1 MQKVIIIGAGFAGL
15 RAAKTLAGKKVDVL
29 LIDQQNYHCFQPLLY
44 QVATAGLEPEQIA
57 YPVRG
62 IMQNWQGVRFLMAR
76 VQEINRAAKQ
86 VLTTMGSFEYDY
98 LIVAAGGQTNY
109 FGNRELEHYSFGLKN
124 LNDAEQLRNHLLSM
138 FERAAYEQDLH
149 VRQAL
154 HTFVVVGGGPTG
166 VELAG
171 AIRELVKHVL
181 VRDFPQLENSQV
193 QVILLEATD
202 TILGMFPERLRRK
215 TLQRL
220 EKMGVQVRLNTAV
233 EGASADQVQLKGGE
247 VIGSHTL
254 IWAAG
259 VRGVELAQSL
269 ELALVRGNRVQ
280 VQPDLSL
287 ADDPFVYIVGDL
299 AYIEQAGKPLPQVAP
314 VAIQQAVTAAKN
326 ILHHSQQQPSEN
338 FVYRDRGSM
347 ATIGR
352 NAAVAHIF
360 GLQFWG
366 FPAWVVWLFIHLM
379 SLVGFRNRV
388 VVLINWAYNYF
399 FYDQAIRLIT
409 ANRKQGD
416 FEVAPILDRVQTQ
429 QR

>member
-62 IMQNWQGVRFLMAR
+62 IMHNWPGVRFLMAR
-76 VQEINRAAKQ
+76 VEQIDRASKH
-86 VLTTMGSFEYDY
+86 VVTTMGSFDYDY

-109 FGNRELEHYSFGLKN
+109 FGNREIEQHSFGLKN

-138 FERAAYEQDLH
+138 FERAAYERDPQ

-202 TILGMFPERLRRK
+202 KVLGMLPMRLQHK

-233 EGASADQVQLKGGE
+233 EGASVDQVYLKGGE
-247 VIGSHTL
+247 VIASHTL

-269 ELALVRGNRVQ
+269 ELALARGNRVQ
-280 VQPDLSL
+280 VQPDLRL
-287 ADDPFVYIVGDL
+287 ADDPNVFVVGDL
-299 AYIEQAGKPLPQVAP
+299 AYLEQAGKPLPQVAP

-326 ILHHSQQQPSEN
+326 ILQQHQNQPTQA

-379 SLVGFRNRV
+379 SLVGFRNRL

-409 ANRKQGD
+409 ANRKQAD
-416 FEVAPILDRVQTQ
+416 FDVAPALDIMQTNN
-429 QR
+429 

>member
-62 IMQNWQGVRFLMAR
+62 IMHNWPGVRFLMAR
-76 VQEINRAAKQ
+76 VEQIDRASKH
-86 VLTTMGSFEYDY
+86 VVTTMGSFDYDY

-109 FGNRELEHYSFGLKN
+109 FGNREIEQHSFGLKN

-138 FERAAYEQDLH
+138 FERAAYERDPQ

-202 TILGMFPERLRRK
+202 KVLGMLPMRLQQK

-233 EGASADQVQLKGGE
+233 EGASADQVYLKGGE
-247 VIGSHTL
+247 VIASHTL

-269 ELALVRGNRVQ
+269 ELALARGNRVQ
-280 VQPDLSL
+280 VQPDLRL
-287 ADDPFVYIVGDL
+287 ADDPNVFVVGDL
-299 AYIEQAGKPLPQVAP
+299 AYLEQAGKPLPQVAP
-314 VAIQQAVTAAKN
+314 VAIQQAVTAANN
-326 ILHHSQQQPSEN
+326 ILQQRQNQPTQA

-379 SLVGFRNRV
+379 SLVGFRNRL

-409 ANRKQGD
+409 ANRKQAD
-416 FEVAPILDRVQTQ
+416 FDVAPALDIMQTNN
-429 QR
+429 

>member
-62 IMQNWQGVRFLMAR
+62 IMHNWPGVRFLMAR
-76 VQEINRAAKQ
+76 VEQIDRASKH
-86 VLTTMGSFEYDY
+86 VVTTMGSFDYDY

-109 FGNRELEHYSFGLKN
+109 FGNREIEQHSFGLKN

-138 FERAAYEQDLH
+138 FERAAYERDPQ

-202 TILGMFPERLRRK
+202 KVLGMLPTRLQQK

-233 EGASADQVQLKGGE
+233 EGASVDQVYLKGGE
-247 VIGSHTL
+247 VIASHTL

-269 ELALVRGNRVQ
+269 ELALARGNRVQ
-280 VQPDLSL
+280 VQPDLRL
-287 ADDPFVYIVGDL
+287 ADDPNVFVVGDL
-299 AYIEQAGKPLPQVAP
+299 AYLEQAGKPLPQVAP

-326 ILHHSQQQPSEN
+326 ILRQRQNQPTQA

-379 SLVGFRNRV
+379 SLVGFRNRL

-409 ANRKQGD
+409 ANRKQAD
-416 FEVAPILDRVQTQ
+416 FDVAPALDIMQTNN
-429 QR
+429 

>member
-62 IMQNWQGVRFLMAR
+62 IMHNWPAVRFLMAR
-76 VQEINRAAKQ
+76 VEQIDRASKH
-86 VLTTMGSFEYDY
+86 VVTTMGSFDYDY

-109 FGNRELEHYSFGLKN
+109 FGNREIEQHSFGLKN

-138 FERAAYEQDLH
+138 FERAAYERDPQ

-202 TILGMFPERLRRK
+202 KVLGMLPTRLQQK

-233 EGASADQVQLKGGE
+233 EGASADQVYLKGGE
-247 VIGSHTL
+247 VIASHTL

-269 ELALVRGNRVQ
+269 ELALARGNRVQ
-280 VQPDLSL
+280 VQPDLRL
-287 ADDPFVYIVGDL
+287 ADDPNVFVVGDL
-299 AYIEQAGKPLPQVAP
+299 AYLEQAGKPLPQVAP

-326 ILHHSQQQPSEN
+326 ILQQIQHQPTQA

-379 SLVGFRNRV
+379 SLVGFRNRL

-409 ANRKQGD
+409 ANRKQAD
-416 FEVAPILDRVQTQ
+416 LPSISIPLS
-429 QR
+429 

>member
-62 IMQNWQGVRFLMAR
+62 IMHNWPGVRFLMAR
-76 VQEINRAAKQ
+76 VEQIDRASKH
-86 VLTTMGSFEYDY
+86 VLTTMGSFDYNY

-109 FGNRELEHYSFGLKN
+109 FGNREIEQHSFGLKN

-138 FERAAYEQDLH
+138 FERAAYERDPQ
-149 VRQAL
+149 VREAL

-202 TILGMFPERLRRK
+202 KVLGMLPTRLQQK

-233 EGASADQVQLKGGE
+233 EGASADQVYLKGGE
-247 VIGSHTL
+247 VIASHTL

-269 ELALVRGNRVQ
+269 ELALARGNRVR

-287 ADDPFVYIVGDL
+287 ADDPSVFIVGDL
-299 AYIEQAGKPLPQVAP
+299 AYLEQAGKPLPQVAP

-326 ILHHSQQQPSEN
+326 ILQQLQHQPTQA
-338 FVYRDRGSM
+338 FAYRDRGSM

-379 SLVGFRNRV
+379 SLVGFRNRL

-409 ANRKQGD
+409 ANRKQAD
-416 FEVAPILDRVQTQ
+416 FDVAPALDIMQTNN
-429 QR
+429 

>member
-62 IMQNWQGVRFLMAR
+62 IMHNWPGVRFLMAR
-76 VQEINRAAKQ
+76 VEQIDRASKH
-86 VLTTMGSFEYDY
+86 VVTTMGSFDYDY

-109 FGNRELEHYSFGLKN
+109 FGNREIEQHSFGLKN

-138 FERAAYEQDLH
+138 FERAAYERDPQ

-202 TILGMFPERLRRK
+202 KVLGMLPTRLQQK

-233 EGASADQVQLKGGE
+233 EGASADQVYLKGGE
-247 VIGSHTL
+247 VIASHTL

-269 ELALVRGNRVQ
+269 ELALARGNRVQ
-280 VQPDLSL
+280 VQPDLRL
-287 ADDPFVYIVGDL
+287 ADDPNVFVVGDL
-299 AYIEQAGKPLPQVAP
+299 AYLEQAGKPLPQVAP

-326 ILHHSQQQPSEN
+326 ILQQRQNQPTQT
-338 FVYRDRGSM
+338 FIYRDRGSM

-379 SLVGFRNRV
+379 SLVGFRNRL

-409 ANRKQGD
+409 ANRKQAD
-416 FEVAPILDRVQTQ
+416 FDVAPALDIMQTNN
-429 QR
+429 

>member
-1 MQKVIIIGAGFAGL
+1 MRKVIIIGAGFAGL

-62 IMQNWQGVRFLMAR
+62 IMHNWPGVRFLMAR
-76 VQEINRAAKQ
+76 VEQIDRASKH
-86 VLTTMGSFEYDY
+86 VVTTMGSFDYDY

-109 FGNRELEHYSFGLKN
+109 FGNREIEQHSFGLKN
-124 LNDAEQLRNHLLSM
+124 LNDAEQLRNHLLRM
-138 FERAAYEQDLH
+138 FERAAYERDPQ

-202 TILGMFPERLRRK
+202 KVLGMLPPRLQQK

-233 EGASADQVQLKGGE
+233 EGASVDQVYLKGGE
-247 VIGSHTL
+247 VIASHTL

-269 ELALVRGNRVQ
+269 ELALARGNRVQ
-280 VQPDLSL
+280 VQPDLRL
-287 ADDPFVYIVGDL
+287 ADDPNVFIVGDL
-299 AYIEQAGKPLPQVAP
+299 AYLEQAGKPLPQVAP

-326 ILHHSQQQPSEN
+326 ILQQIQNQPTQA

-379 SLVGFRNRV
+379 SLVGFRNRL

-416 FEVAPILDRVQTQ
+416 FDVAPALDIMQTNN
-429 QR
+429 

>member
-15 RAAKTLAGKKVDVL
+15 RAAKTLAGKNLDVL

-62 IMQNWQGVRFLMAR
+62 IMHNWPGVRFLMAR
-76 VQEINRAAKQ
+76 VEHIDRSAKQ
-86 VLTTMGSFEYDY
+86 VQTTMGSFSYDY

-109 FGNRELEHYSFGLKN
+109 FGNRELEQYSFGLKT
-124 LNDAEQLRNHLLSM
+124 LNDAEQLRNHLLST
-138 FERAAYEQDLH
+138 FERAAYESDPK

-181 VRDFPQLENSQV
+181 VRDFPQLENRQV

-202 TILGMFPERLRRK
+202 KVLGMFPKRLQQKTLRR
-215 TLQRL
+215 L
-220 EKMGVQVRLNTAV
+220 EQMGVDVRLNTAV

-247 VIGSHTL
+247 VIPTHTL

-259 VRGVELAQSL
+259 VQGVSLAQSL

-287 ADDPFVYIVGDL
+287 ADDPVVYIVGDL
-299 AYIEQAGKPLPQVAP
+299 AYIEQAGKALPQVAP

-326 ILHHSQQQPSEN
+326 ILQHSTGQATSN

-352 NAAVAHIF
+352 NAAVAYIF

-409 ANRKQGD
+409 ANRKPGD
-416 FEVAPILDRVQTQ
+416 VDLAPALEHIQATTK
-429 QR
+429 